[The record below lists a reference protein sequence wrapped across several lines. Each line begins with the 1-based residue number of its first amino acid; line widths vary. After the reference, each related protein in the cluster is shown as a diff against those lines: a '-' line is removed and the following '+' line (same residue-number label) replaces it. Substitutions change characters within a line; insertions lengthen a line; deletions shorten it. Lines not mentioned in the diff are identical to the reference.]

1 MAHISG
7 KLLCLPAT
15 AASPSTNR
23 GCSSSLLARTSAA
36 ATMERNLLKE
46 KYSRPRITLH
56 GHCSYFRVVL
66 LENTGFFSKHLTCYN
81 DSLPKLSNFSENVTI
96 IGIEKLSL
104 FL

>member
-46 KYSRPRITLH
+46 
-56 GHCSYFRVVL
+56 
-66 LENTGFFSKHLTCYN
+66 
-81 DSLPKLSNFSENVTI
+81 TI
-96 IGIEKLSL
+96 PALVSL
-104 FL
+104 FMVIVPIFVLFFLKILGSSRNT